1 MSNIGYEKALIVTN
15 MQMIITEI
23 GCRLGQSCK
32 IGRNVLVRTS
42 VLEPSR
48 SRSITSSKMGSR
60 LLSTAAKLR
69 ALRDCVAK
77 GEAEQTL
84 DVLLKKLV
92 RRPLWQTRVLYV
104 PFSVALLLVGTPENH
119 ESQICVGGYCN
130 CC

>member
-32 IGRNVLVRTS
+32 IGCNVLVRTS

-60 LLSTAAKLR
+60 LLSTAAKLS

-77 GEAEQTL
+77 GEAEQAL

-92 RRPLWQTRVLYV
+92 RRPL
-104 PFSVALLLVGTPENH
+104 
-119 ESQICVGGYCN
+119 
-130 CC
+130 